1 MSNASFIK
9 EVEDADR
16 ESGFKEPAG
25 EKKVEVAA
33 GEMVEKEKVEVD
45 EAAAKKAEG
54 YRRMLVE
61 LTQERDRWRQE
72 EEERKRAESRRETP

>member
-1 MSNASFIK
+1 MSNASCIK

-16 ESGFKEPAG
+16 ESDFKEPAG
-25 EKKVEVAA
+25 EKRVEV
-33 GEMVEKEKVEVD
+33 VEKEKVEVD
-45 EAAAKKAEG
+45 EVAAKKAEG

-72 EEERKRAESRRETP
+72 EEERKRAESLRETL

>member
-1 MSNASFIK
+1 MSNASCIK

-16 ESGFKEPAG
+16 ESDFKEPAG
-25 EKKVEVAA
+25 EKRVEVAA
-33 GEMVEKEKVEVD
+33 GEMVEKVEVD
-45 EAAAKKAEG
+45 EVAAKKAEG

-72 EEERKRAESRRETP
+72 EEERKRAESLRETL